1 MDDLF
6 LGIDVGTGSARAG
19 LFDGA
24 GRLVA
29 SARRPIRM
37 WREDGDIVEQS
48 SQDIWQAVCESVREA
63 MQASQAAPETVK
75 GLGFDATCSLVVL
88 DRDGAPLAVGP
99 SDDPAR
105 NVIVWMD
112 HRAME
117 QTTRINATKH
127 PVLRYVG
134 GVISPE
140 METPKLLWLKEEK
153 PETFDAACHFFD
165 LADFLSFRATGA
177 LERSV
182 CTVTCKWTYLAHESR
197 WDADYFRTIGLEE
210 LIADDFARIGSTV
223 VDIATPLGKG
233 LTEAAARELGLLA
246 GTPVGASLIDA
257 HAGGVGTVGGTAPG
271 GGEPDP
277 TKEMALIMGTSLC
290 SMALTREPAFVD
302 GVWGPYFGAMLPGYW
317 LLEGGQSAYGAALD
331 RLVAMHPAHA
341 DAKAAAE
348 RAGIPLLDHLER
360 HAIALAGSLEAAA
373 TLARRLH
380 VVPELLGNR
389 APEADPDATG
399 VIAGLTL
406 ATGLDDLARLFVATL
421 CGLCYGTRQIIE
433 ANRASGVSFE
443 TLVVSGGAAR
453 SPLLRR
459 LLADATGLKVAL
471 PANDEPVL
479 LGSAMVGSVAAGS
492 HRDLR
497 SAARAMVRMAE
508 IVEPADGAI
517 ETFHDA
523 KYAAFQILQTGE
535 RRVRALFR

>member
-19 LFDGA
+19 LFDGS

-29 SARRPIRM
+29 SAKRAIRL

-48 SQDIWQAVCESVREA
+48 SDDIWQAVCESVQEAMTISGASREA
-63 MQASQAAPETVK
+63 IK
-75 GLGFDATCSLVVL
+75 GLGFDATCSLVVV
-88 DRDGAPLAVGP
+88 DRDAKPLAVGP
-99 SDDPAR
+99 SNDPAR

-112 HRAME
+112 HRAMA
-117 QTTRINATKH
+117 QTARINATRH

-134 GVISPE
+134 GIISPE

-153 PETFDAACHFFD
+153 PETFTAAGHFFD

-182 CTVTCKWTYLAHESR
+182 CTVTCKWTYLAHEGR
-197 WDADYFRTIGLEE
+197 WDADYFQTIGLDE
-210 LIADDFARIGSTV
+210 LIADDFARIGSSV
-223 VDIATPLGKG
+223 VDIATPLGSG
-233 LTEAAARELGLLA
+233 LTEAAAQELGLLA

-257 HAGGVGTVGGTAPG
+257 HAGGVGTIGGTAPDG
-271 GGEPDP
+271 RASDP
-277 TKEMALIMGTSLC
+277 TKQLALIMGTSLC

-302 GVWGPYFGAMLPGYW
+302 GVWSPYYGAMLPGYW

-341 DAKAAAE
+341 DAKAAADK
-348 RAGIPLLDHLER
+348 AGLSILDHLEQ
-360 HAIALAGSLEAAA
+360 HAIALAGSVEETAM
-373 TLARRLH
+373 LARRLH

-406 ATGLDDLARLFVATL
+406 AGGIDDLARLFVATL

-433 ANRASGVSFE
+433 ANQAKGVSFE

-453 SPLLRR
+453 SRLLRQV
-459 LLADATGLKVAL
+459 LADATGLKVAL

-479 LGSAMVGSVAAGS
+479 LGSAMVASVAGGA
-492 HRDLR
+492 HRDLT
-497 SAARAMVRMAE
+497 AAASAMVRTAE
-508 IVEPADGAI
+508 IVEPSTGPI
-517 ETFHDA
+517 EAFHA
-523 KYAAFQILQTGE
+523 TKYAAFKILQTSE
-535 RRVRALFR
+535 RQVRALFR